1 MHFLVWCLAN
11 CEKNCTAALS
21 LKLAV
26 EIWLCLTLTSA
37 LQVRIAE
44 QYFLRVPKSRHE
56 VSVEPPAASTARISS
71 RDLFCKMLPL
81 RFAHFI
87 PFMIL
92 ISQGVEFIF
101 QQFIWTQEAMES
113 FAFPAKINSISTEIL
128 RKCSKLYFFSLESLE
143 YSFLCFGLV
152 LKEKC
157 INQKAKPHKPSSVVG
172 LQNGIWVLGLS
183 CFVSEEF
190 DNNDTPI

>member
-1 MHFLVWCLAN
+1 
-11 CEKNCTAALS
+11 
-21 LKLAV
+21 
-26 EIWLCLTLTSA
+26 
-37 LQVRIAE
+37 
-44 QYFLRVPKSRHE
+44 
-56 VSVEPPAASTARISS
+56 
-71 RDLFCKMLPL
+71 
-81 RFAHFI
+81 
-87 PFMIL
+87 
-92 ISQGVEFIF
+92 
-101 QQFIWTQEAMES
+101 MES

-157 INQKAKPHKPSSVVG
+157 INQKAKPHKPSLVVG

-190 DNNDTPI
+190 DNNDTPYHHINPLICKTTSDPLFCPSVYYQGWFMWLGFLIHVFYFEIWSQT

>member
-1 MHFLVWCLAN
+1 
-11 CEKNCTAALS
+11 
-21 LKLAV
+21 
-26 EIWLCLTLTSA
+26 
-37 LQVRIAE
+37 
-44 QYFLRVPKSRHE
+44 
-56 VSVEPPAASTARISS
+56 
-71 RDLFCKMLPL
+71 
-81 RFAHFI
+81 
-87 PFMIL
+87 
-92 ISQGVEFIF
+92 
-101 QQFIWTQEAMES
+101 MES

-157 INQKAKPHKPSSVVG
+157 INQKAKPHKPSSVVE
-172 LQNGIWVLGLS
+172 LQNGIWVLSLS

>member
-1 MHFLVWCLAN
+1 
-11 CEKNCTAALS
+11 
-21 LKLAV
+21 
-26 EIWLCLTLTSA
+26 
-37 LQVRIAE
+37 
-44 QYFLRVPKSRHE
+44 
-56 VSVEPPAASTARISS
+56 
-71 RDLFCKMLPL
+71 
-81 RFAHFI
+81 
-87 PFMIL
+87 
-92 ISQGVEFIF
+92 
-101 QQFIWTQEAMES
+101 MES

-172 LQNGIWVLGLS
+172 LQNGIWVFGLS

-190 DNNDTPI
+190 DDNDTPIYVNSFILW

>member
-1 MHFLVWCLAN
+1 M
-11 CEKNCTAALS
+11 S
-21 LKLAV
+21 LKRATV
-26 EIWLCLTLTSA
+26 IQSLCLKGFSGNRGYIYTYKLFYKN
-37 LQVRIAE
+37 I
-44 QYFLRVPKSRHE
+44 FL
-56 VSVEPPAASTARISS
+56 
-71 RDLFCKMLPL
+71 
-81 RFAHFI
+81 
-87 PFMIL
+87 
-92 ISQGVEFIF
+92 
-101 QQFIWTQEAMES
+101 QEATES
-113 FAFPAKINSISTEIL
+113 FAFPARINSISTEIL

-190 DNNDTPI
+190 DNNNTPI

>member
-1 MHFLVWCLAN
+1 MCRFKCFLLPYLV
-11 CEKNCTAALS
+11 
-21 LKLAV
+21 
-26 EIWLCLTLTSA
+26 
-37 LQVRIAE
+37 IA
-44 QYFLRVPKSRHE
+44 Y
-56 VSVEPPAASTARISS
+56 T
-71 RDLFCKMLPL
+71 
-81 RFAHFI
+81 FI
-87 PFMIL
+87 H
-92 ISQGVEFIF
+92 V
-101 QQFIWTQEAMES
+101 QEDMES
-113 FAFPAKINSISTEIL
+113 FAFRDRINLIITDIKQ
-128 RKCSKLYFFSLESLE
+128 KCSKLYFFSLESLE

>member
-1 MHFLVWCLAN
+1 MVNARDYVNW
-11 CEKNCTAALS
+11 KDS
-21 LKLAV
+21 LNFSL
-26 EIWLCLTLTSA
+26 IDWG
-37 LQVRIAE
+37 
-44 QYFLRVPKSRHE
+44 
-56 VSVEPPAASTARISS
+56 
-71 RDLFCKMLPL
+71 
-81 RFAHFI
+81 
-87 PFMIL
+87 MIYY
-92 ISQGVEFIF
+92 EFIH
-101 QQFIWTQEAMES
+101 IQEAMES

-157 INQKAKPHKPSSVVG
+157 INQKAKPHKPSLVVG